1 MSQTSGSATIYFN
14 TKGENQVNISLN
26 SQQPLGIIGIL
37 CRYPHTWPH
46 STKHLG
52 KKLRLEIKQSRTI
65 LLLPPYISLPSNKYN
80 EGNDLVLSS

>member
-1 MSQTSGSATIYFN
+1 MSQTSGDATIYFN

-37 CRYPHTWPH
+37 CRYLSSTWPH

-52 KKLRLEIKQSRTI
+52 KAEAEIKQSRTI
-65 LLLPPYISLPSNKYN
+65 LLLPPYIFAK
-80 EGNDLVLSS
+80 